1 MRGSRIP
8 PTPWS
13 PYAAFNPLDLPPG
26 GEHENDCTMLS
37 DIFPTGWHGTRLA
50 GLEAGATVAVF
61 SVLSPRRREE
71 RR

>member
-1 MRGSRIP
+1 VKPVVYRGAR
-8 PTPWS
+8 
-13 PYAAFNPLDLPPG
+13 
-26 GEHENDCTMLS
+26 ERENDCTMLS